1 MTRTMDMDVA
11 HLPIQVKG
19 SDAPIWWGQLLMMVI
34 EGVLFAILI
43 ASYCYVRVNFA
54 VWPPPGIENPGL
66 VLPTIGFVVL
76 MISCVPMVWSEK
88 ALNEHNRKKVLL
100 GLVINAV
107 MAVAFLFIRWREFV
121 AFDFKWNTNIYGS
134 FVWSML
140 GLHTMHTIAD
150 TLETIVFIV
159 IVLTRKVGPK
169 QQEGLEV
176 DGFYWG
182 FVVVSWIPLF
192 FIIYLYPYLV
202 KPL

>member
-1 MTRTMDMDVA
+1 MTRTMDIDVA

-100 GLVINAV
+100 GLV
-107 MAVAFLFIRWREFV
+107 MATPSWRSRSSSFAGVNSWRSTSNGIRTST
-121 AFDFKWNTNIYGS
+121 AHLCGACSASIQC
-134 FVWSML
+134 
-140 GLHTMHTIAD
+140 
-150 TLETIVFIV
+150 
-159 IVLTRKVGPK
+159 TRSPTRLK
-169 QQEGLEV
+169 L
-176 DGFYWG
+176 
-182 FVVVSWIPLF
+182 SCSSSLC
-192 FIIYLYPYLV
+192 
-202 KPL
+202 